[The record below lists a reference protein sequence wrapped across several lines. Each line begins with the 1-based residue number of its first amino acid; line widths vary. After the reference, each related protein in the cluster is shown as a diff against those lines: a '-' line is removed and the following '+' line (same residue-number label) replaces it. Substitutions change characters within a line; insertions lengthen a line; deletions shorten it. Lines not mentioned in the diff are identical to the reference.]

1 MTTEAIGMPAREQV
15 PRRRRAAPAPR
26 PHGTDSAS
34 TAPPAPPLGARR
46 ASGANNLHL
55 CIQKLQAQRPGTRWH
70 GSCFGGGVLSVASH
84 RLVAAAT
91 LAAST
96 ACVAA
101 CGRDQPLT
109 FAPAPSASASGP
121 VVIHDPPKLTSIET
135 GQLDSRGRELRVACT
150 TCHGVRDAGAPFPEH
165 AADLREFHNGL
176 VVDHGALGCQS
187 CHVAFGGSEPRLRL
201 ADGTTVATRDAM
213 SLPERP
219 RRRKA
224 GSSSGRTRSGASP
237 TASITSTSCPAW
249 RAAAATYPRPTGGQT
264 MVLYM

>member
-1 MTTEAIGMPAREQV
+1 MPAREQV

-109 FAPAPSASASGP
+109 FAPAAPTTRTPPLSAASPLTLTVPTLSAAPRPVAHSSMLVFTLCTFTSASTNTVPSTRSTPLTLKLA
-121 VVIHDPPKLTSIET
+121 IRAMLETLTSPAVSAPRHLGHVTTPRPFAKI
-135 GQLDSRGRELRVACT
+135 GSVCRARVAT
-150 TCHGVRDAGAPFPEH
+150 TCTD
-165 AADLREFHNGL
+165 
-176 VVDHGALGCQS
+176 
-187 CHVAFGGSEPRLRL
+187 
-201 ADGTTVATRDAM
+201 
-213 SLPERP
+213 
-219 RRRKA
+219 
-224 GSSSGRTRSGASP
+224 
-237 TASITSTSCPAW
+237 
-249 RAAAATYPRPTGGQT
+249 
-264 MVLYM
+264 